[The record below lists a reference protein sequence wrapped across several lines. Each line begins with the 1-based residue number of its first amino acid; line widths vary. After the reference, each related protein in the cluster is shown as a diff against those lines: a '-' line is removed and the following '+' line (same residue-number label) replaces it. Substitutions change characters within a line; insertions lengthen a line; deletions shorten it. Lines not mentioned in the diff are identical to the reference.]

1 MAPKGKIPKPGLLDL
16 ETIFDNVTDL
26 IFLLRIEGEGK
37 YIFEAVN
44 KSYLIVSNLKTSQV
58 IGKSLDKILPES
70 TFVKAYEKYK
80 EIIRTKKP
88 LSTEEIWA
96 EYPKDPIIVETN
108 YLPITDRRGNVTHIL
123 GSSRDISDRMKKEK
137 EILDIE
143 TSYKGIFDTL
153 TEAIYL
159 LDEKG
164 NFIEVN
170 EGAVKMYG
178 YKRKE
183 FIGKN
188 PEFLSAEGKNDLDE
202 TMKMLTEAFDGKTH
216 KFKWWGRRKNG
227 EIFPKEVI
235 LNQGT
240 YKGMQIVVATAR
252 DVTESE
258 AYESRLKQFAEEL
271 QSLNDSKDKFFSI
284 IAHDLRS
291 PFNGL
296 LGFSKVLYEE
306 FDELTKEELREYIG
320 YIHSSSQNV
329 YKLIEN
335 LLQWSRLQAGRFE
348 FQPIKLDIYEE
359 TFKVVNLFTSIAI
372 DKKIS
377 IVNAIPV
384 NTFIRAD
391 QNMITSILQNLIS
404 NSIKFTN
411 PGGRI
416 LIRIDTIKDGYHEIS
431 VTDTGIGIAPEN
443 IKKLFK
449 IDEHFST
456 VGTSNEEGSGL
467 GLALCNEMA
476 QKNGGY
482 MKVESKKGEGTKIT
496 FAIPI
501 QQ

>member
-1 MAPKGKIPKPGLLDL
+1 MAPKGNIPKHGLLDL
-16 ETIFDNVTDL
+16 ETIFNNVTDL

-44 KSYLIVSNLKTSQV
+44 KSYLKVSGLKTNQI
-58 IGKSLDKILPES
+58 IGKSLDRILPES
-70 TFVKAYEKYK
+70 TFRQANEKYL
-80 EIIRTKKP
+80 EIISTKKQF
-88 LSTEEIWA
+88 STEEIWA
-96 EYPKDPIIVETN
+96 EHPKDPIIVDTN
-108 YLPITDRRGNVTHIL
+108 YLPITDSKGKVTHIL
-123 GSSRDISDRMKKEK
+123 GSARDITDRKKKEK

-143 TSYKGIFDTL
+143 TAYKGIFDTV

-159 LDEKG
+159 LNKDG

-170 EGAVKMYG
+170 RGAVKMYG
-178 YKRKE
+178 YRREE

-188 PEFLSAEGKNDLDE
+188 PEFLGADGMNDIEDTMIKLQKAFNGE
-202 TMKMLTEAFDGKTH
+202 TQ
-216 KFKWWGRRKNG
+216 KFKWWGKRKNK
-227 EIFPKEVI
+227 ETFPKEVI
-235 LNQGT
+235 LNRAIYHGQPV
-240 YKGMQIVVATAR
+240 VVATAR
-252 DVTESE
+252 DITESE
-258 AYESRLKQFAEEL
+258 AYERKLKEFADEL
-271 QSLNDSKDKFFSI
+271 QSLNSSKDKFFSI

-306 FDELTKEELREYIG
+306 FDELTKDEMREYIG

-348 FQPIKLDIYEE
+348 FQPIKLDLYEE

-377 IVNAIPV
+377 IINAIQV

-416 LIRIDTIKDGYHEIS
+416 LIRLDATKDGYNEIS
-431 VTDTGIGIAPEN
+431 VTDTGVGITPEN

-456 VGTSNEEGSGL
+456 VGTANEEGSGL